1 MPRNLSLSLAV
12 VALSGGI
19 PSPSAAADDPPPA
32 IGTVQTVPVVSVA
45 LEVGSTEKESKRVVY
60 APPPGWYVRSHRV
73 ECGHRHGLASYTVST
88 VPAGWKWSS
97 DEAAADAARAK
108 LTAAGGTHVAR
119 FGGDAAAEWDESA
132 AARQRTLASHH
143 SLVVDVSARGAGLWR
158 GGGGIELTVV
168 AEMVYVGGAGR

>member
-1 MPRNLSLSLAV
+1 MSSPVAALLAV
-12 VALSGGI
+12 AVTTAGFQ
-19 PSPSAAADDPPPA
+19 PRRATAADPPPV
-32 IGTVQTVPVVSVA
+32 GSVYTVPVVSVA

-73 ECGHRHGLASYTVST
+73 ECGRRYGLASYTVST
-88 VPAGWKWSS
+88 VPAGWKWAS
-97 DEAAADAARAK
+97 DESASDSGRAK
-108 LTAAGGTHVAR
+108 VTAAGGTPASK
-119 FGGDAAAEWDESA
+119 FGGEAAAEWDDAA
-132 AARQRTLASHH
+132 AARQRTRASHH